1 MSPWIMGVNNNIS
14 RSGDNYFRRR
24 CTEGCKTCITFV
36 REDDSLFIKLHHEQS
51 IASIWFNLTSDRHD
65 SGKFR
70 IQPNATNDKGA
81 IWIYSNTYDIKCDVC
96 SFTASI

>member
-1 MSPWIMGVNNNIS
+1 MPIQ
-14 RSGDNYFRRR
+14 YFRRR
-24 CTEGCKTCITFV
+24 CTEGCNTCITFV

-96 SFTASI
+96 SFPASI